1 MFIRAMNVLGIKT
14 KDGTGPIYP
23 GMTAE
28 VDDQQ
33 GNSMVERGVAVEVS
47 KSGPAGGS
55 GAPAVSIPS
64 ANPSEGENAPE
75 GPKTAVYDD
84 DAFLSEN
91 TTFAELK
98 SFAEECGVYRSS
110 MRSKAAIIEA
120 LKRAKVND
128 AFPDL
133 TPQDVIDE

>member
-1 MFIRAMNVLGIKT
+1 MLIRPKT
-14 KDGTGPIYP
+14 VIGAKSKGGTGPLYP
-23 GMTAE
+23 GCVYDVEDVIGKRMCDEEVAE
-28 VDDQQ
+28 F
-33 GNSMVERGVAVEVS
+33 VEISAR
-47 KSGPAGGS
+47 PAR
-55 GAPAVSIPS
+55 AASIPS

-91 TTFAELK
+91 MTFAELK

-120 LKRAKVND
+120 LKQAKVND